1 MAHQA
6 LYRQYRP
13 QTFDDVVEQQHVV
26 KTLKN
31 TVKSKQT
38 AHAYLFCGTRG
49 TGKTTIAKIFA
60 RAVNCLHPED
70 GNPCNKCDVC
80 MGIINGTI
88 LDVME
93 IDAASNNS
101 VDNVRNII
109 DEMVY
114 VPTRASRKVYIIDE
128 VHMLSAGAFNALLKT
143 LEEPPEHVM
152 FILATT
158 EPHKLPATVT
168 SRCQRFDFRRI
179 TVEGIAERLLNI
191 SKEIGVSI
199 TAEAAYFIA
208 SLSEGALRDGI
219 SILDQCVAT
228 GKNPLDLSLVQEVV
242 GTASGKLVLETVTA
256 LIEARTTDVMDSID
270 KLFAEGKDSG
280 QFLHKIIEILRD
292 ILVFKSTNRME
303 NLLSITDEE
312 RNAIPDLSKNIS
324 FEEAIAIVK
333 QLSELEA
340 VIKWS
345 TSPRILLEMA
355 FMRICLRELDTEGSS
370 LSERIGL
377 LEARLG
383 MLEEKIA
390 QGVVSRRSIEE
401 NLEEK
406 KEIKTENKEIKKAD
420 KKTVEAGS
428 TEKVRQSDNSNRKY
442 NIKSDMFEQWD
453 KVLEV
458 LKDKRRMVV
467 VAHLEGTNAVWSGN
481 DTINIII
488 PERDSFK
495 NRMLS
500 RKDSIEAI
508 TEAVRIIT
516 GTATQVE
523 IINPGQ
529 AAVKERKKDIPDEL
543 IQFAER
549 NSLKI
554 DIIDE

>member
-1 MAHQA
+1 MVHQA

-31 TVKSKQT
+31 TVKSKKT
-38 AHAYLFCGTRG
+38 THAYLFCGTRG

-88 LDVME
+88 LDVAE

-109 DEMVY
+109 DEVVY
-114 VPTRASRKVYIIDE
+114 TPTRASKKFYIIDE
-128 VHMLSAGAFNALLKT
+128 VHMLSTGAFNALLKT

-158 EPHKLPATVT
+158 EPHKLPATVL

-179 TVEGIAERLLNI
+179 TIEGIAERLLKI
-191 SKEIGVSI
+191 SNEMSVSI
-199 TAEAAYFIA
+199 TGEAVYFIA

-219 SILDQCVAT
+219 SILDQCIAT
-228 GKNPLDLSLVQEVV
+228 GKSHLDISLVQEVV
-242 GTASGKLVLETVTA
+242 GSAPEKFVLETVRA
-256 LIEARTTDVMDSID
+256 LTEARTSEAINSVDR
-270 KLFAEGKDSG
+270 LFLEGKDSG
-280 QFLHKIIEILRD
+280 QFLQKIIQILRD
-292 ILVFKSTNRME
+292 VLVFKSTNKTE

-312 RNAIPDLSKNIS
+312 KNSIPELAKNIS
-324 FEEAIAIVK
+324 LEETMAIVR

-355 FMRICLRELDTEGSS
+355 FMRICLREFNTDESS
-370 LSERIGL
+370 LSERIGM
-377 LEARLG
+377 LEARLRI
-383 MLEEKIA
+383 LEEKIA
-390 QGVVSRRSIEE
+390 QSHTGRIDTG
-401 NLEEK
+401 NKEK
-406 KEIKTENKEIKKAD
+406 KETVRKSVKAEN
-420 KKTVEAGS
+420 
-428 TEKVRQSDNSNRKY
+428 TEKTLQPD
-442 NIKSDMFEQWD
+442 KSDVKPDISQGVFKQWD
-453 KVLEV
+453 KVKEA
-458 LKDKRRMVV
+458 LKNKGKMAVITN
-467 VAHLEGTNAVWSGN
+467 LEGTSAVWADN
-481 DTINIII
+481 DIVDIIV
-488 PERDSFK
+488 PEDDSFK

-508 TEAVRIIT
+508 SEAVKTVTGIPTEVRI
-516 GTATQVE
+516 VKS
-523 IINPGQ
+523 GQ
-529 AAVKERKKDIPDEL
+529 AAAKEGKKDMPDKFVR
-543 IQFAER
+543 FAER
-549 NSLKI
+549 NGLKL